1 MQELHIRNCGNT
13 EGCNSLQLRG
23 LSGSFIEEMAFELG
37 FEGGVNCSEKEER
50 EGRYSLRR

>member
-1 MQELHIRNCGNT
+1 MQELHVRNCGNT